1 MAYLELQDLIDEL
14 GEDTLVQLTDD
25 EGTGEINET
34 RVLKAIEFAKG
45 TFDAYARSRYSLP
58 VPATPFVKA
67 ANLDLAIF
75 HLYKSRTSLP
85 EGVYKVREAAY
96 KEAMQ
101 LLKDIQCGKA
111 GLDVPAAEETV
122 ETPANSDRI
131 LTNASRQ
138 KFTDEALR
146 SF

>member
-14 GEDTLVQLTDD
+14 GEYTLVQLTDD
-25 EGTGEINET
+25 EGTGEVNET
-34 RVLKAIEFAKG
+34 RVLKAIESAKG

-58 VPATPFVKA
+58 VPVTPFVKA

-75 HLYKSRTSLP
+75 HLYKSRTSVP
-85 EGVYKVREAAY
+85 EGVYKVRENAY

-101 LLKDIQCGKA
+101 LLKDIQSGKA
-111 GLDVPAAEETV
+111 GLDVPAADETI
-122 ETPANSDRI
+122 ETPANSDKI
-131 LTNASRQ
+131 LTNADRS
-138 KFTDEALR
+138 KFTDAKLS